1 MGYSV
6 KLAGSAAAIVV
17 VSSFLQPLQEHSLIS
32 QSSLCYW
39 AARQILVVEVNI

>member
-1 MGYSV
+1 MSCAVVAIVMSRKVMGYSV

-32 QSSLCYW
+32 LSY
-39 AARQILVVEVNI
+39 